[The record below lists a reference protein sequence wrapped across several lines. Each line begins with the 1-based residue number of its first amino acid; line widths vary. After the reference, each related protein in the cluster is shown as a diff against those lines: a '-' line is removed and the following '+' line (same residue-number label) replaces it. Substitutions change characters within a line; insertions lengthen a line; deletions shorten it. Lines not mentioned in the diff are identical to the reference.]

1 MLETGKYDVYY
12 SKELYGWTGDTDYII
27 VKKGCPIDTLYKML
41 SAGYEDNGD
50 DAPTE
55 EEFLNDLSKVD
66 KDGNYSEVSF

>member
-12 SKELYGWTGDTDYII
+12 SKELYGWTGDADYII

-66 KDGNYSEVSF
+66 KDGNYTKVSF